1 MCEVY
6 ACSTN
11 CLFRWK
17 ISLNLVDFVS
27 LSGSTVVI
35 VYNILYMQVP
45 GLYNGSSLSH
55 VVRGTSFNDSELY
68 ITTNKMGTGARG
80 VPENNLLRSFS
91 ADKEKATNVAKIKV
105 VVCPFALVLYF
116 LSGLSFQNKEVIN

>member
-1 MCEVY
+1 MLLRCDKAPSVG
-6 ACSTN
+6 SP
-11 CLFRWK
+11 
-17 ISLNLVDFVS
+17 VS
-27 LSGSTVVI
+27 LSSATVVT

-45 GLYNGSSLSH
+45 DLYNGSSLSH

-91 ADKEKATNVAKIKV
+91 ADKDKANNVAKIKV
-105 VVCPFALVLYF
+105 VV
-116 LSGLSFQNKEVIN
+116 